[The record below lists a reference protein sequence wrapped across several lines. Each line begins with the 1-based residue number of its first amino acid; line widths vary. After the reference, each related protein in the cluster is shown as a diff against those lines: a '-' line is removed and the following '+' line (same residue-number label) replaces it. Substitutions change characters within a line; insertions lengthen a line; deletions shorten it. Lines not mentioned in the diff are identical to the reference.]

1 MPGAGRLAARKQ
13 AFAAAARHFPDAEF
27 SIVRLIS
34 SNDDFCDMCEELAEA
49 ELALSRVNEASEEIR
64 RSREAEWRA
73 LVDRLVAEVAI
84 ALRENERPQRDDARR

>member
-49 ELALSRVNEASEEIR
+49 ELALSRVNEVSKEIR
-64 RSREAEWRA
+64 PSREAEWRT

-84 ALRENERPQRDDARR
+84 ALRENEKPRREGFRR